1 MGCLTP
7 LGRAKIRRAVP
18 TALVFLAAIGLVGCG
33 DGKAGRSVALS
44 VRITS
49 GIAPEVAILRYT
61 LRCDPTGGDMPN
73 RTALCRMIAVH
84 PKAMLYP
91 GQVLSPCVG
100 GVSTPQISVSG
111 TWRGR
116 SVHNDAGA
124 PMCYWPGGGVSAL
137 AYWAAAEAP
146 QYLSVAALRLHCD
159 EDPSLQ
165 KTPIP
170 WARVRACLLALPP
183 QWHYTPYK

>member
-1 MGCLTP
+1 MGCLTL
-7 LGRAKIRRAVP
+7 LGRAAIRRAVLI
-18 TALVFLAAIGLVGCG
+18 ALVSLSGVALVGCG
-33 DGKAGRSVALS
+33 SGKARPGAVLS

-49 GIAPEVAILRYT
+49 GIAPEVDILRYT

-73 RTALCRMIAVH
+73 RTALCRMIALY

-91 GQVLSPCVG
+91 GLVLSPCDG

-137 AYWAAAEAP
+137 ANQWGRSEACSAECP
-146 QYLSVAALRLHCD
+146 PRGQYHS
-159 EDPSLQ
+159 
-165 KTPIP
+165 
-170 WARVRACLLALPP
+170 
-183 QWHYTPYK
+183 